1 MEMDDI
7 IIDINKA
14 KDAGAILSA
23 MALALTI
30 PDMCVGDKSN
40 RNDYI
45 AWYNKYVNKGN
56 AYFITGEECYAL
68 RCSFLHQ
75 GNADIDNQ
83 AVMKDKKPHGIKIHI
98 KHQLGNSFSMIYRN
112 SEDAKDYIDI
122 DAMRIIDSIETGY
135 YAFLKENFTFHLMAE
150 NIIFE

>member
-30 PDMCVGDKSN
+30 PDMCAGDKSN

-45 AWYNKYVNKGN
+45 AWYNKYVNN
-56 AYFITGEECYAL
+56 LFLFIIIYCDFIIL
-68 RCSFLHQ
+68 PVNNLFLVC
-75 GNADIDNQ
+75 N
-83 AVMKDKKPHGIKIHI
+83 
-98 KHQLGNSFSMIYRN
+98 L
-112 SEDAKDYIDI
+112 
-122 DAMRIIDSIETGY
+122 
-135 YAFLKENFTFHLMAE
+135 
-150 NIIFE
+150 